1 VASIL
6 SVTHENRRAD
16 NIPINCLVGFW
27 SLVPWYTGAQFP
39 ACLISLG
46 FSLSKHLR
54 LCYDDIR
61 YGKNTCQERYF
72 LWNWNMNIRK
82 LIWLPSAL
90 VLGGVAL
97 SSLCFAGFIFFS
109 VYGFKWSSISEQ
121 LIWDLSD
128 PSFRQLVIIPV
139 AIAITMLI
147 GMIINIK
154 ISGDLKKVNKVFFIL
169 LISIAISILL
179 KNIFGGG
186 AAIMVIVAWLLQ
198 RSETKKRQEKNS

>member
-1 VASIL
+1 
-6 SVTHENRRAD
+6 
-16 NIPINCLVGFW
+16 
-27 SLVPWYTGAQFP
+27 
-39 ACLISLG
+39 
-46 FSLSKHLR
+46 
-54 LCYDDIR
+54 
-61 YGKNTCQERYF
+61 
-72 LWNWNMNIRK
+72 M
-82 LIWLPSAL
+82 
-90 VLGGVAL
+90 